1 MEGRPHPRVVHRR
14 RETITALPLYHYGN
28 LLKKNLKEKDFRNF
42 YGELRGST
50 VFLYNNDTHDT
61 YSERLDLGLIKSMDM
76 ESPYKSKGPN
86 IFTLSLPL
94 EEVQLKMDNPDAGEE
109 WRGYI
114 MTLVNKEIPSDLH
127 MLPGQKM
134 KLEEML
140 AQEKKRNPQLQRPAL
155 PPRPGFLQTKDT
167 PDMPACFFDVTRQEA
182 EKLLSENP
190 ENGNII
196 LRPST
201 MPKNYALTLRQKTD
215 RGYVL
220 KNYRVTSTSAG
231 FVIELETP
239 ITVHSLNDVLKYF
252 LEKTEY
258 RLRPYVVAQPYD
270 TRIVVAPPPKCVNMP
285 PPVVPK
291 AQVAPMQ
298 RSQAKDKHLPPIA
311 GPDEGEYVLPEDPL
325 MDDQMMKKAQVA
337 GELQAVLQM
346 RKENLYVEAGTDE
359 DFAYQNEEGEKFKS
373 KVRWTT
379 NIPMP

>member
-14 RETITALPLYHYGN
+14 RETITALPLYHCGN

-42 YGELRGST
+42 YGELRGT
-50 VFLYNNDTHDT
+50 TLFLYNSDTQDT
-61 YSERLDLGLIKSMDM
+61 YSERLDLGLVKSMDM
-76 ESPYKSKGPN
+76 ESPYKKKVPT

-94 EEVQLKMDNPDAGEE
+94 EEVQLKMDNADTGEE
-109 WRGYI
+109 WRGFI
-114 MTLVNKEIPSDLH
+114 MTLVNKEIPSDLQ
-127 MLPGQKM
+127 MLPGQKI

-140 AQEKKRNPQLQRPAL
+140 TLEKKRNPQLERPAL

-167 PDMPACFFDVTRQEA
+167 PDMPACFFDVTRHEA

-201 MPKNYALTLRQKTD
+201 LPKNYALTLRQKTD
-215 RGYVL
+215 RGHVL

-239 ITVHSLNDVLKYF
+239 MTVRSLNDVLKYF

-258 RLRPYVVAQPYD
+258 RLRPYIVAQPYD
-270 TRIVVAPPPKCVNMP
+270 TRIVMAPPPKCVNTP

-298 RSQAKDKHLPPIA
+298 RFQAKDKRLPPVPK
-311 GPDEGEYVLPEDPL
+311 PDEGEYVLPEDPD
-325 MDDQMMKKAQVA
+325 MDDHMKKKAQVA
-337 GELQAVLQM
+337 GELEAILQK
-346 RKENLYVEAGTDE
+346 RRGNLYVESGKDE
-359 DFAYQNEEGEKFKS
+359 DSTYENEEGI
-373 KVRWTT
+373 VG
-379 NIPMP
+379 

>member
-1 MEGRPHPRVVHRR
+1 MEGRPHPRAVHRR
-14 RETITALPLYHYGN
+14 RETITALPLYHCGS

-42 YGELRGST
+42 YGELRGT
-50 VFLYNNDTHDT
+50 TLFLYKNDTQDT

-76 ESPYKSKGPN
+76 ESPYKKKVPT

-94 EEVQLKMDNPDAGEE
+94 EEVQLKMDNADTGEE
-109 WRGYI
+109 WRGFI
-114 MTLVNKEIPSDLH
+114 MTLVNKEIPSDIQ
-127 MLPGQKM
+127 MLPGQKI

-140 AQEKKRNPQLQRPAL
+140 TLEKKRNPQLERPAL

-190 ENGNII
+190 ENGDII

-201 MPKNYALTLRQKTD
+201 MPKNYALTLRQKID
-215 RGYVL
+215 RGHVL

-239 ITVHSLNDVLKYF
+239 MTVRSLNDVLKYF

-258 RLRPYVVAQPYD
+258 RLRPYIVAQPYD
-270 TRIVVAPPPKCVNMP
+270 TRIVMDPPPKCVNKP

-298 RSQAKDKHLPPIA
+298 RFQAKDKHLPPVPK
-311 GPDEGEYVLPEDPL
+311 PDEGDYVLPEDPD
-325 MDDQMMKKAQVA
+325 MDDHMKKKTQIAD
-337 GELQAVLQM
+337 ELQAVLQK
-346 RKENLYVEAGTDE
+346 RRGNIYVESGNDE
-359 DFAYQNEEGEKFKS
+359 DSAYQNEEGEKFKS
-373 KVRWTT
+373 KVQWTT
-379 NIPMP
+379 NVPMP

>member
-1 MEGRPHPRVVHRR
+1 MEGRPHPRAVHRR
-14 RETITALPLYHYGN
+14 RETITALPLYHCGS

-42 YGELRGST
+42 YGELRGT
-50 VFLYNNDTHDT
+50 TLFLYKNDTQDT

-76 ESPYKSKGPN
+76 ESPYKKKVPT

-94 EEVQLKMDNPDAGEE
+94 EEVQLKMDNADTGEE
-109 WRGYI
+109 WRGFI
-114 MTLVNKEIPSDLH
+114 MTLVNKEIPSDIQ
-127 MLPGQKM
+127 MLPGQKI

-140 AQEKKRNPQLQRPAL
+140 TLEKKRNPQLERPAL

-190 ENGNII
+190 ENGDII

-201 MPKNYALTLRQKTD
+201 MPKNYALTLRQKID
-215 RGYVL
+215 RGHVL

-239 ITVHSLNDVLKYF
+239 MTVRSLNDVLKYF

-258 RLRPYVVAQPYD
+258 RLRPYIVAQPYD
-270 TRIVVAPPPKCVNMP
+270 TRIVMDPPPKCVNKP

-298 RSQAKDKHLPPIA
+298 RFQAKDKHLPPVPK
-311 GPDEGEYVLPEDPL
+311 PDEGDYVLPEDPD
-325 MDDQMMKKAQVA
+325 MDDHMKKKTQIAD
-337 GELQAVLQM
+337 ELQAVLQK
-346 RKENLYVEAGTDE
+346 RRGNIYVESGNDE
-359 DFAYQNEEGEKFKS
+359 DSAYQNEEG
-373 KVRWTT
+373 VVG
-379 NIPMP
+379 

>member
-28 LLKKNLKEKDFRNF
+28 LLKKNLREKDFRNF

-50 VFLYNNDTHDT
+50 LFLYNNDTQDT
-61 YSERLDLGLIKSMDM
+61 YSERLDLGLIKSMGI
-76 ESPYKSKGPN
+76 ESPYKNKGPT

-94 EEVQLKMDNPDAGEE
+94 EDVQLKMDNADTGEE

-114 MTLVNKEIPSDLH
+114 MTLVNKEIPSDLQV
-127 MLPGQKM
+127 LPGQKM
-134 KLEEML
+134 KLKEML
-140 AQEKKRNPQLQRPAL
+140 ALEKKRNPHLQRPEL

-182 EKLLSENP
+182 ERLLSENP

-215 RGYVL
+215 RGHVL
-220 KNYRVTSTSAG
+220 KNYRVTSTNAG

-270 TRIVVAPPPKCVNMP
+270 TRIVAPPPRCVNVS

-298 RSQAKDKHLPPIA
+298 RSQAKDKHLPPVPR
-311 GPDEGEYVLPEDPL
+311 PDEGEYVIPEEPM
-325 MDDQMMKKAQVA
+325 MDDHMMMKALVT
-337 GELQAVLQM
+337 GELQAILRM
-346 RKENLYVEAGTDE
+346 RKENLYVDTGMDE
-359 DFAYQNEEGEKFKS
+359 DSTYLNEGEKFKS
-373 KVRWTT
+373 KVQWTT
-379 NIPMP
+379 NVPMP